1 MHLSSAV
8 FGGLLLGMFMA
19 ISVGPT
25 LFAVLR
31 YSLNHSYRAGLAFV
45 FGVSVSDIIFVT
57 VANVATPWLQWLHQ
71 FARPLAY
78 SAAAL
83 LIIAGLY
90 GFLKKQKPKRP
101 TEGILRVSGAQY
113 FKIWLSGFFINT
125 LNPALIF
132 QWIVAAT
139 GMAAESELYRFVFFG
154 SCLGLVLGIDVLKV
168 FLADNIRRKL
178 TLRRIMY
185 LQKISALCILAFG
198 IGILVLTILNIELKT
213 PGHQSAETG
222 RERPG
227 NHRQHLA
234 RPEMTSGSV
243 LYRHLC

>member
-1 MHLSSAV
+1 MHLSSALL
-8 FGGLLLGMFMA
+8 GGLLLGMFMA

-31 YSLNHSYRAGLAFV
+31 YSLNHSYKAGLAFV
-45 FGVSVSDIIFVT
+45 LGVSVSDIIFVT

-83 LIIAGLY
+83 LIVAGLY
-90 GFLKKQKPKRP
+90 GAIKKQKPKKD
-101 TEGILRVSGAQY
+101 TEQILKVSSAQY
-113 FKIWLSGFFINT
+113 FKIWLSGFLINT

-139 GMAAESELYRFVFFG
+139 GMAAETELYRFVFFG

-168 FLADNIRRKL
+168 FLADKIRRRL
-178 TLRRIMY
+178 TLRRIMI
-185 LQKISALCILAFG
+185 LQRISAFMIFAFG
-198 IGILVLTILNIELKT
+198 VGLLVLTIMNIELAPPNTHKSANS
-213 PGHQSAETG
+213 GYQSKAAA
-222 RERPG
+222 
-227 NHRQHLA
+227 NIA
-234 RPEMTSGSV
+234 KA
-243 LYRHLC
+243 